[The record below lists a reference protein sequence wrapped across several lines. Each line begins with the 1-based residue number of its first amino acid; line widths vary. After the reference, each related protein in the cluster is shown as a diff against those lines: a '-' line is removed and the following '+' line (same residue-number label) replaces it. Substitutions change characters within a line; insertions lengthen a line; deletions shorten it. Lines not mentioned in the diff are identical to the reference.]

1 MLKLLRK
8 ALKSVGAFRKS
19 QGGTRRLGVSVSV
32 DLEKALEF
40 FKKIAGMIS
49 K

>member
-19 QGGTRRLGVSVSV
+19 QGGTRRISVSIRI
-32 DLEKALEF
+32 DLKEALEF
-40 FKKIAGMIS
+40 FKKISKMIP